1 MNVLVVDDGTS
12 LRGYDCGDVM
22 GIEEIPSPPETGDR
36 AEFLVRL
43 GRLGNPKGVR
53 CREIVGFYSFAEPDV
68 HPLPQVVK
76 ERMTGEVPW
85 GVGITERGLCL
96 LY

>member
-1 MNVLVVDDGTS
+1 MNVLVVDDGAS

-22 GIEEIPSPPETGDR
+22 GIEEIQPPPDTEKR
-36 AEFLVRL
+36 MRFLVRL
-43 GRLGNPKGVR
+43 GRLGNRREIR
-53 CREIVGFYSFAEPDV
+53 CREIVGFHLFAERDIR
-68 HPLPQVVK
+68 PLPQVVK